1 MYAKLQFKSI
11 SSTIVEEM
19 SGLKHI
25 SLCTSVRRHISLC
38 FKSKESDHVLNF
50 DKIWVGGYLKL
61 KILFS

>member
-1 MYAKLQFKSI
+1 MYPKLQFKSI

-19 SGLKHI
+19 SGLKYI
-25 SLCTSVRRHISLC
+25 SLCTSGRRHISLC

-50 DKIWVGGYLKL
+50 DKFWVGGYLKL